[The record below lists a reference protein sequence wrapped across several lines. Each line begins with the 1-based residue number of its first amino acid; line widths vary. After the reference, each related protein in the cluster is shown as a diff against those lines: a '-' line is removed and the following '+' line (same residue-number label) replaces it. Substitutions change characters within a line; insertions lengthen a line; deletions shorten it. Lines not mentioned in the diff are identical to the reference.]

1 MAGALF
7 SLSAGGVMFATAVV
21 IIIFSACYMTV

>member
-7 SLSAGGVMFATAVV
+7 SLSAGGVILQHLLLLSFLVL
-21 IIIFSACYMTV
+21 CYMTV